1 VDQGE
6 DGIEGARSSITDIEA
21 QLTTAGQGFDTLESD
36 WDSVGSVF
44 DEIGPMLEG
53 AIQQV
58 VGVADSLDALPS
70 DAVAMVGTFKTMVDQ
85 LVTMQANLGQNI
97 TDAKATINLF
107 RDDIVTT
114 REDFL
119 LWKMFHGTNSS

>member
-1 VDQGE
+1 MDQGE
-6 DGIEGARSSITDIEA
+6 AGIQGARSSVTDIEA
-21 QLTTAGQGFDTLESD
+21 QLTGQEFDNLQSE

-44 DEIGPMLEG
+44 DEIGPMLDG
-53 AIQQV
+53 AIEQV

-70 DAVAMVGTFKTMVDQ
+70 DAVDMVGTFKTMVDQ
-85 LVTMQANLGQNI
+85 LITMQANLGQNI

-114 REDFL
+114 RENFL
-119 LWKMFHGTNSS
+119 LWRMFHGKNSS